1 MDKHLVEVNNIN
13 KSFGKKKVLDNV
25 SFFIDESEIV
35 GFVGPNGAGKSTTM
49 KCISSLIFP
58 DSGVIK
64 VAGYDVKMQRELA
77 LNQMAALIESPGLF
91 LDISGRDN
99 IKLFASLKNVSSERL
114 KDIYEFTE
122 LNKELDRKVHSYSM
136 GMKQRLALGIALLSK
151 PKFLI
156 LDEPTN
162 GLDPTGVIKLR
173 DTLLELV
180 KNENISILFSSHQLG
195 EVERL
200 ADRIICINQGKI
212 IENTMNILEQY
223 KFIIEVDNSEK
234 FIKVLNNVVGES
246 EYKNIDLNKFEVN
259 LSSEKTIT
267 EILRVIIDNDIS
279 IIDITKEKIDIE
291 NIYKKMYKVH

>member
-25 SFFIDESEIV
+25 SFFIDKNEIV

-49 KCISSLIFP
+49 KCISTLIFP
-58 DSGVIK
+58 DSGDIK
-64 VAGYDVKMQRELA
+64 VAGYDVKKQRELA
-77 LNQMAALIESPGLF
+77 LNQMSALIESPGLF

-99 IKLFASLKNVSSERL
+99 IKLFASLKNVSSERI
-114 KDIYEFTE
+114 KEIYEFTE
-122 LNKELDRKVHSYSM
+122 LNEALDRKVNGYSM

-173 DTLLELV
+173 NTLLELV
-180 KNENISILFSSHQLG
+180 KGEEISILFSSHQLG

-212 IENTMNILEQY
+212 VETPMNILEQY
-223 KFIIEVDNSEK
+223 KFVIEVDKPEK
-234 FIKVLNNVVGES
+234 FIEVLNNQLKELK
-246 EYKNIDLNKFEVN
+246 YKNIETNKFEIN
-259 LSSEKTIT
+259 LLGEKTIS
-267 EILRVIIDNDIS
+267 EILKVIINNDIN

-291 NIYKKMYKVH
+291 RIYKKMYKVD